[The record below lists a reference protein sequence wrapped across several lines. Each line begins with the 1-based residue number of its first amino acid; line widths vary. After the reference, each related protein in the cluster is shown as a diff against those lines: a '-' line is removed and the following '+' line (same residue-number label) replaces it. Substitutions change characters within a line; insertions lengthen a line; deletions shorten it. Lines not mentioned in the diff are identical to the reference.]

1 MIPAELLAFAS
12 TGASVDRIEAKVRNH
27 RIAIVP
33 WMDATAPGWSRDIAL
48 DLYAM
53 YAACHQN

>member
-1 MIPAELLAFAS
+1 MIPTELLIFAS

-27 RIAIVP
+27 QIAIVP
-33 WMDATAPGWSRDIAL
+33 WMDAAVPCWSRDIAL